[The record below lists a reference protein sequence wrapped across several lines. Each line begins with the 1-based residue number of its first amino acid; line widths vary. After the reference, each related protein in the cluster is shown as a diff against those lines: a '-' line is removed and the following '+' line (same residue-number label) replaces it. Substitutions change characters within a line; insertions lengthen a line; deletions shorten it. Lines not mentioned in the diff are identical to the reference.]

1 MPDNSVSGA
10 SDKGAHW
17 ALDKRVPIA
26 LILSIV
32 LQTGGIIWW
41 ASDVNA
47 RVSQLERQAVA
58 TGPQSER
65 IIRLET
71 QIEAI
76 REGIAEIKVLVRRE
90 RTEAR

>member
-1 MPDNSVSGA
+1 MDEPE
-10 SDKGAHW
+10 KETHW

-26 LILSIV
+26 LILTIAI
-32 LQTGGIIWW
+32 QTGGLIWW

-47 RVSQLERQAVA
+47 RVAQLERQAAVA
-58 TGPQSER
+58 APQPER

-76 REGIAEIKVLVRRE
+76 REGIAEIKILVRRD
-90 RTEAR
+90 RSEAR

>member
-1 MPDNSVSGA
+1 MDEPE
-10 SDKGAHW
+10 KETHW

-26 LILSIV
+26 LILTIAI
-32 LQTGGIIWW
+32 QTGGLIWW

-47 RVSQLERQAVA
+47 RVAQLERQAAVA
-58 TGPQSER
+58 APQPER

-76 REGIAEIKVLVRRE
+76 REGIAEIKTLIRRE
-90 RTEAR
+90 RSETR

>member
-1 MPDNSVSGA
+1 MNEDQ
-10 SDKGAHW
+10 DHW
-17 ALDKRVPIA
+17 HLDRRVPIA
-26 LILSIV
+26 LIVTIAVQTAGIV
-32 LQTGGIIWW
+32 WW

-47 RVSQLERQAVA
+47 RVAQLERQAVA
-58 TGPQSER
+58 AAPQPER

-90 RTEAR
+90 RSEAR